1 MPTAIAA
8 AAPPADADV
17 PAADDVSG
25 AAAAAT
31 LFGGSAAAAEEAN
44 AAGAARGAK
53 VPSALLFQHGSCQSS
68 SPDLTPHFPH
78 IQVPSAW
85 KAAEARVESFAWHR
99 LLNDLDPLAR
109 YTPLPTSRYP
119 HPSTRI
125 PTTPRPLA
133 PSEAAASECL
143 LLSPTATAFAT
154 LRTTSPR
161 YLCSSAAASQRRVAA
176 RMRDGSNRETL
187 QPTFLLLTTLLALP
201 SSGARL
207 AAEAC
212 AAKWEETLARLHA
225 DFHGITSR
233 VKAHALAV
241 RTLSAHQPTHVSE
254 PQPDPTPP
262 IPRFSPHV

>member
-78 IQVPSAW
+78 IFPHIQVPSAW

-109 YTPLPTSRYP
+109 YAARHTPTAPAPHIPLPASLYP
-119 HPSTRI
+119 HPHHA
-125 PTTPRPLA
+125 PPARP
-133 PSEAAASECL
+133 
-143 LLSPTATAFAT
+143 
-154 LRTTSPR
+154 
-161 YLCSSAAASQRRVAA
+161 
-176 RMRDGSNRETL
+176 
-187 QPTFLLLTTLLALP
+187 
-201 SSGARL
+201 
-207 AAEAC
+207 
-212 AAKWEETLARLHA
+212 
-225 DFHGITSR
+225 
-233 VKAHALAV
+233 
-241 RTLSAHQPTHVSE
+241 
-254 PQPDPTPP
+254 
-262 IPRFSPHV
+262 

>member
-17 PAADDVSG
+17 PAVDDVSG

-53 VPSALLFQHGSCQSS
+53 VPSRLCGSNRAAAMSS

-109 YTPLPTSRYP
+109 YAAPHIPLPTSLPTSRYP

-125 PTTPRPLA
+125 PTAPARP
-133 PSEAAASECL
+133 
-143 LLSPTATAFAT
+143 
-154 LRTTSPR
+154 
-161 YLCSSAAASQRRVAA
+161 
-176 RMRDGSNRETL
+176 
-187 QPTFLLLTTLLALP
+187 
-201 SSGARL
+201 
-207 AAEAC
+207 
-212 AAKWEETLARLHA
+212 
-225 DFHGITSR
+225 
-233 VKAHALAV
+233 
-241 RTLSAHQPTHVSE
+241 
-254 PQPDPTPP
+254 
-262 IPRFSPHV
+262 

>member
-78 IQVPSAW
+78 IFPHIQVPSAW

-109 YTPLPTSRYP
+109 YAARHIPLPKSLYP
-119 HPSTRI
+119 HPHHA
-125 PTTPRPLA
+125 PPARP
-133 PSEAAASECL
+133 
-143 LLSPTATAFAT
+143 
-154 LRTTSPR
+154 
-161 YLCSSAAASQRRVAA
+161 
-176 RMRDGSNRETL
+176 
-187 QPTFLLLTTLLALP
+187 
-201 SSGARL
+201 
-207 AAEAC
+207 
-212 AAKWEETLARLHA
+212 
-225 DFHGITSR
+225 
-233 VKAHALAV
+233 
-241 RTLSAHQPTHVSE
+241 
-254 PQPDPTPP
+254 
-262 IPRFSPHV
+262 